1 MNEISEKQRLANKE
15 NAKLERVK
23 TERWKSLVKTMQQNK
38 EHLVKKLS

>member
-23 TERWKSLVKTMQQNK
+23 TER
-38 EHLVKKLS
+38 